1 MTRCGTLAPK
11 FAVMQNASFIGR
23 LSLGLR
29 ETDETT
35 RLKALGLTVLPTLLA
50 RRRGDAPNQTSADLI
65 FGSGSAKPGMTFM
78 ADPLSEGSIA
88 FGTFILLP
96 RQRLLLD
103 SGKTVQ
109 LERLPIR
116 LSVA

>member
-1 MTRCGTLAPK
+1 MH
-11 FAVMQNASFIGR
+11 NASFIGR
-23 LSLGLR
+23 L
-29 ETDETT
+29 T
-35 RLKALGLTVLPTLLA
+35 RLKTAKALGLTVPPTLLA

-96 RQRLLLD
+96 RQRLLVD

-109 LERLPIR
+109 LGGRPMAILTAANWIACH
-116 LSVA
+116 SYD